1 MRKPG
6 PGARVPTLAAIL
18 DVIRE
23 RVTVSRVE
31 LVGATGFTAAT
42 ITHAIRELIT
52 VGFVRETGTAQSS
65 LGTPRRLLELEPSA
79 CYTVGIQLDR
89 FTATGVVVDL
99 AGHTVARSTMAGAG
113 TREPAEVL
121 AFIADHVDALL
132 ASAGLPRDKVLGV
145 GLATYGPQD
154 RDAGVLI
161 TAQPTASWLDFPVAH
176 TLAELIGVPVLI
188 ENDATAAAI
197 GEEGLGG
204 RRSSFGTIYM
214 AGGIGGGVVLDG
226 LPYRGATSNGV
237 ELGHISI
244 DAQGPWCSCGNRG
257 CVENIGGPT
266 AIVRRALA
274 EPDLAARLRLG
285 GNTVADFERVARGAM
300 AGDPAARAL
309 IEASADAL
317 AAATVTLVNLFDLGR
332 VVLAGAAFATAG
344 PLYRDAAQAALD
356 RSAFMR
362 AAHPVT
368 VDLSRQTSDA
378 AAIGGAVIV
387 LRSLLETR
395 TSTSGPLVVA
405 R

>member
-6 PGARVPTLAAIL
+6 PGARVPTLAAVL

-23 RVTVSRVE
+23 RVSVSRVE
-31 LVGATGFTAAT
+31 IAEATGFTAAT
-42 ITHAIRELIT
+42 ITHAIRELIA
-52 VGFVRETGTAQSS
+52 VGFVRETGTVQAAM
-65 LGTPRRLLELEPSA
+65 GTPRRLLELEPSA

-99 AGHTVARSTMAGAG
+99 AGRIVARSTMSGAG
-113 TREPAEVL
+113 EREPDEML

-132 ASAGLPRDKVLGV
+132 ASAAIPRDKVLGV

-154 RDAGVLI
+154 RAAGVLM
-161 TAQPTASWLDFPVAH
+161 TAQPTASWLGYPVAA
-176 TLAELIGVPVLI
+176 TLAELLGVPVLI

-204 RRSSFGTIYM
+204 RRSSFGTVYM

-244 DAQGPWCSCGNRG
+244 DARGAACSCGNRG

-300 AGDPAARAL
+300 AGDSAARAL
-309 IEASADAL
+309 IAASADAL
-317 AAATVTLVNLFDLGR
+317 AVATVTLVNLFDLGR
-332 VVLAGAAFATAG
+332 IVFAGAAFATAG
-344 PLYRDAAQAALD
+344 PMYQEAAQAALD
-356 RSAFMR
+356 RSVFMR
-362 AAHPVT
+362 AAHPVA
-368 VDLSRQTSDA
+368 VELSPQTSDA

-395 TSTSGPLVVA
+395 TTTSGPLVVA